1 MKKGPIIAAVVVVI
15 LLVGGVV
22 AYNQSKTMQSESSD
36 SSAKTTPRIP
46 GFNNE
51 DLTPPSEPNSIN
63 IENYT
68 FVPSTITVKKGT
80 TITWT
85 NKDQAE
91 HNVVSD
97 DDSSQGG
104 PNGPLIGQGE
114 TYSFTFDTVGTFKY
128 HCQPHPYMKAEVVV
142 TE

>member
-1 MKKGPIIAAVVVVI
+1 MKKGPIVAVVVVVI

-22 AYNQSKTMQSESSD
+22 AYNQSKTMQPESSD
-36 SSAKTTPRIP
+36 SSAKTTSKIP
-46 GFNNE
+46 GVNNE

-68 FVPSTITVKKGT
+68 FVPATLTVKKGT

-85 NKDQAE
+85 NKDQAK
-91 HNVVSD
+91 HNVVAD
-97 DDSSQGG
+97 DDSPQGG

-128 HCQPHPYMKAEVVV
+128 HCQPHPYMKSEVVV